1 MKRPNALMRAAFP
14 AAILLSAGTLATG
27 MLAAADGQ
35 PSPGQYE
42 VTTLTRY
49 VDVEL
54 PETTV
59 TTQNCLTQEDLAK
72 DPASV
77 FAALPDGK
85 TCSVGEFEM
94 ADGIIRMG
102 ITCAAPD
109 GDLVMVTE
117 GSYDESG
124 YAMTSIVTITA
135 GEQQVEM
142 HSTIQ
147 GKLMGDC

>member
-1 MKRPNALMRAAFP
+1 MKRPHTLLRTTFP
-14 AAILLSAGTLATG
+14 AAILLSASTLATG

-35 PSPGQYE
+35 PTPGQYE
-42 VTTLTRY
+42 VTTFTRY
-49 VDVEL
+49 IDVEL
-54 PETTV
+54 PDTTV

-94 ADGIIRMG
+94 ADGAIRMQ
-102 ITCAAPD
+102 ISCAAPD
-109 GDLVMVTE
+109 GDLGRVTE
-117 GSYDESG
+117 GSYNETG
-124 YAMTSIVTITA
+124 YSMNSTVTITA

-147 GKLMGDC
+147 GKLLGDC

>member
-1 MKRPNALMRAAFP
+1 MNHATRRAIFP
-14 AAILLSAGTLATG
+14 AATLLGACMLTTVV
-27 MLAAADGQ
+27 LAAAGAQ
-35 PSPGQYE
+35 PTPGQYE

-54 PETTV
+54 PDTTV
-59 TTQNCLTQEDLAK
+59 TTQNCLTAEDLAK

-94 ADGIIRMG
+94 ADGVIRMQ
-102 ITCAAPD
+102 ISCAAPD
-109 GDLVMVTE
+109 GELVMVTE
-117 GSYDESG
+117 GSYEEAG
-124 YAMTSIVTITA
+124 YDMNSTVTITA

-142 HSTIQ
+142 HSTIR
-147 GKLMGDC
+147 GKLLGDC